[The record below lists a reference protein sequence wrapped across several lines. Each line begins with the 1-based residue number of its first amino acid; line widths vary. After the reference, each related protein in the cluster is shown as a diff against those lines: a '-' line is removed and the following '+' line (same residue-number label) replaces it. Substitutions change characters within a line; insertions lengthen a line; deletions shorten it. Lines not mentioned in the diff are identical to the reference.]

1 MIKFIKRNKLLS
13 ILIFLTLLIFI
24 IGLLYPAVVDNNTR
38 EIISK
43 NITDLIS
50 SIKNNMSFKDFFKL
64 LSSNYTFIIIIW
76 ILGISIFGTII
87 VLILY
92 LFKVFIFGFELS
104 SLIINLKL
112 SNIIFI
118 ILYTLPNLLY
128 IAIYFILV
136 LFSISYSIT
145 LFKMIFLHK
154 NYTIRIITKK
164 YIKILLVSLLLILL
178 LSIIN
183 IFITP
188 KLIKI
193 FF

>member
-154 NYTIRIITKK
+154 NYTIRLITKK
-164 YIKILLVSLLLILL
+164 YIKVLLVSLLLILL

>member
-13 ILIFLTLLIFI
+13 ILAHLTILTFL
-24 IGLLYPAVVDNNTR
+24 IGILYPAVVDNNTR

-164 YIKILLVSLLLILL
+164 YIKVLLVSLLLILL

>member
-164 YIKILLVSLLLILL
+164 YIKVLLVSLLLILL

>member
-13 ILIFLTLLIFI
+13 ILALLTILTFL
-24 IGLLYPAVVDNNTR
+24 IGILYPAVVDNNTR

-92 LFKVFIFGFELS
+92 LFKLFIFGFELS

-164 YIKILLVSLLLILL
+164 YIKVLLVSLLLILL

>member
-1 MIKFIKRNKLLS
+1 MLKFIKRNKLLS
-13 ILIFLTLLIFI
+13 ILTFLTILVFI
-24 IGLLYPAVVDNNTR
+24 IGILYPAVVDNNIK

-43 NITDLIS
+43 NIINLIS
-50 SIKNNMSFKDFFKL
+50 SIENNMTIKDFFKL
-64 LSSNYTFIIIIW
+64 LSSNCTYIILIW
-76 ILGISIFGTII
+76 ILGISIFGIII

-92 LFKVFIFGFELS
+92 LFKVFIFAFELS
-104 SLIINLKL
+104 SLFINLKL

-118 ILYTLPNLLY
+118 ILYMLPNLLY
-128 IAIYFILV
+128 IGIYFILV
-136 LFSISYSIT
+136 LFSISYSIN

-154 NYTIRIITKK
+154 NYNIRLITKK
-164 YIKILLVSLLLILL
+164 YTKVLLVTLLLILL

-193 FF
+193 FY

>member
-24 IGLLYPAVVDNNTR
+24 IGILYPAVVDNNTR

-50 SIKNNMSFKDFFKL
+50 SIKNDMSFKDFFKL
-64 LSSNYTFIIIIW
+64 LSSNYTFVIIIW

>member
-13 ILIFLTLLIFI
+13 ILALLTILTFL
-24 IGLLYPAVVDNNTR
+24 IGILYPAVVDNNTR

-154 NYTIRIITKK
+154 NYTIRLITKK
-164 YIKILLVSLLLILL
+164 YIKVLLVSLLLILL

>member
-76 ILGISIFGTII
+76 IMT
-87 VLILY
+87 
-92 LFKVFIFGFELS
+92 
-104 SLIINLKL
+104 
-112 SNIIFI
+112 
-118 ILYTLPNLLY
+118 
-128 IAIYFILV
+128 
-136 LFSISYSIT
+136 
-145 LFKMIFLHK
+145 
-154 NYTIRIITKK
+154 
-164 YIKILLVSLLLILL
+164 
-178 LSIIN
+178 
-183 IFITP
+183 
-188 KLIKI
+188 
-193 FF
+193 

>member
-24 IGLLYPAVVDNNTR
+24 IGILYPAVVDNNTR

-64 LSSNYTFIIIIW
+64 LSSNYTFVIIIW

-128 IAIYFILV
+128 ISIYFILV

>member
-13 ILIFLTLLIFI
+13 ILALLTILTFL
-24 IGLLYPAVVDNNTR
+24 IGILYPAVVDNNTR